1 MGGLGASVRRL
12 VYHRRMIPTQE
23 RLVQLARLAGVDMF
37 SQRFGPPQTASPD
50 AAALASLVGE
60 RLDQIAQGL
69 IEEAAASD
77 DVIDA
82 ASAQA
87 YLDDRLRTLGG
98 LLTSEHSAA
107 IRVAFQTATDD
118 W

>member
-1 MGGLGASVRRL
+1 
-12 VYHRRMIPTQE
+12 MIPIQE
-23 RLVQLARLAGVDMF
+23 RLVQLARLAGVDLF
-37 SQRFGPPQTASPD
+37 SERFGPPQTAAPD

-69 IEEAAASD
+69 IEEAVASD

-82 ASAQA
+82 ASAQV
-87 YLDDRLRTLGG
+87 YLDDRLRTLGA
-98 LLTSEHSAA
+98 LFTAEQSAA
-107 IRVAFQTATDD
+107 IRAAFQAATDG

>member
-1 MGGLGASVRRL
+1 
-12 VYHRRMIPTQE
+12 MIPTQE
-23 RLVQLARLAGVDMF
+23 RLVQLARLAGVNVF
-37 SQRFGPPQTASPD
+37 SQRFGSPQTAAPG

-82 ASAQA
+82 ASARV
-87 YLDDRLRTLGG
+87 YVDDRLRTLGD
-98 LLTSEHSAA
+98 LFTPEQSAA
-107 IRVAFQTATDD
+107 IRASFQTATEG

>member
-1 MGGLGASVRRL
+1 
-12 VYHRRMIPTQE
+12 MIPTQE
-23 RLVQLARLAGVDMF
+23 RLVQLARLAGADVF
-37 SQRFGPPQTASPD
+37 SERFGPPQTAAPD

-69 IEEAAASD
+69 IEEATASD

-87 YLDDRLRTLGG
+87 YLDDRLRILGD
-98 LLTSEHSAA
+98 LFTPEQSAA
-107 IRVAFQTATDD
+107 IRVSFQTATEG

>member
-1 MGGLGASVRRL
+1 
-12 VYHRRMIPTQE
+12 MIPTQE
-23 RLVQLARLAGVDMF
+23 RLVQLARLAGVDVF
-37 SQRFGPPQTASPD
+37 SARFGSPQTAAPE
-50 AAALASLVGE
+50 AGALASLVGE

-87 YLDDRLRTLGG
+87 YLDDRLRTLGD
-98 LLTSEHSAA
+98 LFTPEHSAA
-107 IRVAFQTATDD
+107 IRAAFQTATAG

>member
-1 MGGLGASVRRL
+1 
-12 VYHRRMIPTQE
+12 MIPTQE
-23 RLVQLARLAGVDMF
+23 RLVQLARLAGVDVF
-37 SQRFGPPQTASPD
+37 SERFGSPQTAAPD

-69 IEEAAASD
+69 IGEAAASD

-82 ASAQA
+82 ASAQV
-87 YLDDRLRTLGG
+87 YLDDRLRTLGD
-98 LLTSEHSAA
+98 LFTSEQSAA
-107 IRVAFQTATDD
+107 IRAAFQAATEG

>member
-1 MGGLGASVRRL
+1 
-12 VYHRRMIPTQE
+12 MIPTQE
-23 RLVQLARLAGVDMF
+23 RLVQLARLAGVDVF
-37 SQRFGPPQTASPD
+37 SARFGSPQTAAPE
-50 AAALASLVGE
+50 AGALASLVDE

-69 IEEAAASD
+69 IEEAVASD

-87 YLDDRLRTLGG
+87 YLDDRLRTLGDLFTPG
-98 LLTSEHSAA
+98 QSAA
-107 IRVAFQTATDD
+107 IRTAFQTATEG

>member
-1 MGGLGASVRRL
+1 
-12 VYHRRMIPTQE
+12 MIPTQE
-23 RLVQLARLAGVDMF
+23 RLVQLARLAGLDVF
-37 SQRFGPPQTASPD
+37 SQRFGSPQTAAPE
-50 AAALASLVGE
+50 AGALASLVGE

-87 YLDDRLRTLGG
+87 YLDDRLRTFGDLF
-98 LLTSEHSAA
+98 TAENSTA
-107 IRVAFQTATDD
+107 IRAAFQAATEG

>member
-1 MGGLGASVRRL
+1 
-12 VYHRRMIPTQE
+12 MIPTQE
-23 RLVQLARLAGVDMF
+23 RLVQLARLAGADVF
-37 SQRFGPPQTASPD
+37 SQRFGSPQTAAPD
-50 AAALASLVGE
+50 AGALASLVGE
-60 RLDQIAQGL
+60 RLDQIARGL

-87 YLDDRLRTLGG
+87 YLDDRLRTLGD
-98 LLTSEHSAA
+98 LFTPEQSAA
-107 IRVAFQTATDD
+107 IRAAFQAATEG

>member
-1 MGGLGASVRRL
+1 
-12 VYHRRMIPTQE
+12 MIPTQE
-23 RLVQLARLAGVDMF
+23 RLVQLARLAGVDVF
-37 SQRFGPPQTASPD
+37 SARFGSPQTAAPE
-50 AAALASLVGE
+50 AGALASLVGE

-87 YLDDRLRTLGG
+87 YLDDRLRILGD
-98 LLTSEHSAA
+98 LFTPEHSAA
-107 IRVAFQTATDD
+107 SRAAFQTATEG